1 MNKETKIPFF
11 TSLTNSGLV
20 KHSSI
25 SHRKIRKLMCLSQ
38 ENNTKHL
45 TEKKK
50 LKSQYSHRKQRV
62 FWVNM
67 QNQKLICVI
76 GTVQSYLG
84 FWGERLNFD
93 ITVAEIQPKVWER
106 RRKRWR
112 EKMLNFGNDD
122 TEFPL
127 PSSAARA
134 WSAWSEK
141 EKKKKFW
148 QTNCGNAIA
157 EIGV

>member
-1 MNKETKIPFF
+1 MPTHFF
-11 TSLTNSGLV
+11 ESFGL
-20 KHSSI
+20 I
-25 SHRKIRKLMCLSQ
+25 L
-38 ENNTKHL
+38 
-45 TEKKK
+45 
-50 LKSQYSHRKQRV
+50 
-62 FWVNM
+62 

-84 FWGERLNFD
+84 FWGERLNFG
-93 ITVAEIQPKVWER
+93 ITIAEIQPKVWER

-134 WSAWSEK
+134 WSAQSEK
-141 EKKKKFW
+141 EKIKNKKIDKRIV
-148 QTNCGNAIA
+148 AMPLPK
-157 EIGV
+157 